1 MIFGTGTD
9 ITEVAR
15 IEKAAVRTQAF
26 LDKIFTEKEQAY
38 CEAQKAGK
46 YQSYAAR
53 YAAKEAFFKALGTG
67 YRYGMAFQEIE
78 VVNDGLGKPEIVVH
92 GKVKAFVTKHRISG
106 MHLSLSHI
114 KETAVAFV
122 ILETE

>member
-9 ITEVAR
+9 IIEVSR
-15 IEKAAVRTQAF
+15 IEKAATRTQAF
-26 LDKIFTEKEQAY
+26 LDKVFTKNEQAY

-67 YRYGMAFQEIE
+67 YRHGMAFREIE
-78 VVNDGLGKPEIVVH
+78 VVNNKWGKPEMAVH
-92 GKVKAFVTKHRISG
+92 GKVKTFVTEHHIAA

-122 ILETE
+122 VLEKE